1 MPVVLRA
8 VATAI
13 CLVSPAALFAAPG
26 AVIEEGNTI
35 AAVASLRAG
44 DVIVG
49 WSRGEQQGSI
59 ASPFDLRW
67 VVLEQLA
74 RGEVT
79 LTVVRDDTR
88 TTVAIPPS
96 AWPFEIAVRP
106 PFDRT
111 ASALYEEGRSLARA
125 KAIDAAVEK
134 WRELLAGDL
143 GDDARCWLMGR
154 VTAARAVAGHRA
166 ESDQAHREALAC
178 ASNLRAR
185 VRAVLQADLGRHAQQ
200 QGWLDLAEEAFDASV
215 REWTG
220 DGSELAATD
229 AVVSLGWVR
238 YMRGGTDEGIDLC
251 RRALVTL
258 ETRRVDGLPLVHALA
273 YLGGILTVRGSLDE
287 AERVLARAERIGQAI
302 APESPV
308 HLRALRFLGGTLLGR
323 GDLAGAD
330 HVWRHALELCR
341 DVESAAA
348 LNLNL
353 GALAIERGDAAVG
366 EAWTR
371 RSLLLAEEAAS
382 PRLRAL
388 ALGNLGQVYL
398 LRGDRARAQ
407 SLIEEALCVLEFGP
421 SEPFNQIEP
430 LVELGRLALA
440 RNDPGEAR
448 RLFTRAVTLCKEM
461 SGGGVHSLLPLLDL
475 ADLDRVQERWAEAEA
490 LYQQAMPIV
499 ENLGPVGPHQARIL
513 HGQGALELSR
523 GHASE
528 ATDLFRRAVDALE
541 AQRGRLGSS
550 DTARMFYASRFF
562 GIYHDLV
569 ELLVDQG
576 RAAEAYRVH
585 EQSRARALLALLA
598 ERDVPL
604 EDEIPPEVEKERR
617 RLDAEYQGVHDAL
630 LQLDPVREGSRVR
643 EGQLRLAALRDEQ
656 AALAEKIRE
665 ISPRLAGLRYPQPM
679 DLRAVASTLPRG
691 TLLISYSVG
700 RERTVVF
707 AVGSDG
713 EGEAKVISIGEADLR
728 RKVEAWRGLLER
740 IVPPPP
746 FYAQARDLYGLL
758 VRPLEHRLQGK
769 TRVLVSADGPLHAL
783 PFAALRVGS
792 RYLGERLTL
801 VMVPSGTVQAEWN
814 RPRPDRWMASN
825 LAVFADPQ
833 HPAAGLARLP
843 GTRLEARALRRL
855 FPTGHLYLGDDA
867 TEAQAKSIGRDSR
880 YLHFASH
887 ALINDGSPLDSG
899 LALQKTESAVD
910 DGMLQAWE
918 IYEHVRLD
926 ADLVTLSACRTASGA
941 ATGEGLIGLTR
952 AFQYSGART
961 VLASLWSV
969 GDASS
974 LWFMKRFYAQLAR
987 GVPKDEALHRTQ
999 QAAIRAGHH
1008 PIRWAAYQLYGDWR

>member
-13 CLVSPAALFAAPG
+13 CLVSPPALFAAPG
-26 AVIEEGNTI
+26 AVVEEGSTNP
-35 AAVASLRAG
+35 AVASLRAG

-49 WSRGEQQGSI
+49 WSRGEEQGSI

-67 VVLEQLA
+67 VVLEHLA
-74 RGEVT
+74 LGEVT
-79 LTVVRDDTR
+79 LTVVREGTR
-88 TTVAIPPS
+88 TTVAIPSS
-96 AWPFEIAVRP
+96 AWPLDIAVRP
-106 PFDRT
+106 PLDPT

-125 KAIDAAVEK
+125 KAIDGAVEK
-134 WRELLAGDL
+134 WRELLSGDL

-154 VTAARAVAGHRA
+154 VTAARAAAGQRA
-166 ESDQAHREALAC
+166 ESEQAHRDGLAC
-178 ASNLRAR
+178 ASNRRAR
-185 VRAVLQADLGRHAQQ
+185 VRAVLQENLGRHAQQ
-200 QGWLDLAEEAFDASV
+200 QGWLDLAQEAFDASV
-215 REWTG
+215 KEWTD

-251 RRALVTL
+251 RKALVTL

-273 YLGGILTVRGSLDE
+273 SLGGILAVRGSLDE
-287 AERVLARAERIGQAI
+287 AERVLARADRIGQAL
-302 APESPV
+302 APEAPV
-308 HLRALRFLGGTLLGR
+308 HMRALRFLGGTLHGR
-323 GDLAGAD
+323 GDYVGAD
-330 HVWRHALELCR
+330 HVWRRALELCR

-348 LNLNL
+348 LSLNL
-353 GALAIERGDAAVG
+353 GAIAFERGDSAVG

-371 RSLLLAEEAAS
+371 RALSLAEEAAS

-388 ALGNLGQVYL
+388 ALSNLGQGRL
-398 LRGDRARAQ
+398 FHGDRARAQ
-407 SLIEEALCVLEFGP
+407 SLIEEALRVLESVP
-421 SEPFNQIEP
+421 SDHYDQIEP
-430 LVELGRLALA
+430 LLALGRLAVA
-440 RNDPGEAR
+440 RNDAAEAR

-461 SGGGVHSLLPLLDL
+461 SGGGIHSLLPLLEL
-475 ADLDRVQERWAEAEA
+475 ADLDRVQGRWAEAEG

-499 ENLGPVGPHQARIL
+499 GNLGPVGPHQARIL

-523 GHASE
+523 GHAAE

-550 DTARMFYASRFF
+550 DTARTFYASRFF

-585 EQSRARALLALLA
+585 ERSRARALLALLA
-598 ERDVPL
+598 ERDVVL
-604 EDEIPPEVEKERR
+604 EDEIPPEMEKERR

-630 LQLDPVREGSRVR
+630 LQLDPVRARSRVQER
-643 EGQLRLAALRDEQ
+643 QLRLAALKDGQ

-679 DLRAVASTLPRG
+679 GAREVASTLPNG

-713 EGEAKVISIGEADLR
+713 EVEAKVISIGEADLR
-728 RKVEAWRGLLER
+728 RTVEAWRGAVER
-740 IVPPPP
+740 IVPPPS
-746 FYAQARDLYGLL
+746 FHAQGRELYGLL

-769 TRVLVSADGPLHAL
+769 TRVLVSPDGPLHSL
-783 PFAALRVGS
+783 PFAALRVGK

-814 RPRPDRWMASN
+814 RPRPDRWTESN

-833 HPAAGLARLP
+833 HPASGLARLP
-843 GTRLEARALRRL
+843 GTRLEARALRGL
-855 FPTGHLYLGDDA
+855 FPTGHLYLGDEA
-867 TEAQAKSIGRDSR
+867 TEAQAKSTGRDSR

-887 ALINDGSPLDSG
+887 ALIDDGSPLDSG
-899 LALQKTESAVD
+899 LALHKTESAAD
-910 DGMLQAWE
+910 DGVLQAWE

-941 ATGEGLIGLTR
+941 ATGEGLLGLTR
-952 AFQYSGART
+952 AFQYAGART
-961 VLASLWSV
+961 VLASLWGV
-969 GDASS
+969 GDTSS

>member
-13 CLVSPAALFAAPG
+13 CLVCPPALFAAPG
-26 AVIEEGNTI
+26 VVVEEGSTI
-35 AAVASLRAG
+35 PAVASLCAG

-49 WSRGEQQGSI
+49 WSRGEERGSI
-59 ASPFDLRW
+59 DSPFDLRW
-67 VVLEQLA
+67 VGLEPLA

-79 LTVVRDDTR
+79 LTVVRDDSR
-88 TTVAIPPS
+88 TTIAIPPS
-96 AWPFEIAVRP
+96 AWPLDIAVRP
-106 PFDRT
+106 PLDPT
-111 ASALYEEGRSLARA
+111 AAALYEEGRSLARA

-143 GDDARCWLMGR
+143 GDDGRCWLMGR
-154 VTAARAVAGHRA
+154 VTSARAVAGQRA
-166 ESDQAHREALAC
+166 ESEQAHRDALAC

-185 VRAVLQADLGRHAQQ
+185 VRAALQEELGPHAQQ
-200 QGWLDLAEEAFDASV
+200 QGWLDLAEAAFDASV
-215 REWTG
+215 REWTD
-220 DGSELAATD
+220 DGSELAATE

-251 RRALVTL
+251 RKALVTL

-273 YLGGILTVRGSLDE
+273 DLGGILAVRGSLDE
-287 AERVLARAERIGQAI
+287 AERVLVRADRIGQAI

-308 HLRALRFLGGTLLGR
+308 HLRALRFLGGTHLGR

-330 HVWRHALELCR
+330 HVWRRAFELCR
-341 DVESAAA
+341 DVESAVPLT
-348 LNLNL
+348 LNI
-353 GALAIERGDAAVG
+353 GAIAIERGDTAVG

-371 RSLLLAEEAAS
+371 RSLSLAEEVGS
-382 PRLRAL
+382 PRGRAL
-388 ALGNLGQVYL
+388 ALGNLGHVYR
-398 LRGDRARAQ
+398 LRGDAARAR
-407 SLIEEALCVLEFGP
+407 SLTEESLRVLESAP
-421 SEPFNQIEP
+421 SDRFNLIDP
-430 LVELGRLALA
+430 LVELGRMALA
-440 RNDPGEAR
+440 RNDAGEAR
-448 RLFTRAVTLCKEM
+448 RLFMRAVTVCKQM
-461 SGGGVHSLLPLLDL
+461 SGGGMHALPPLLDL
-475 ADLDRVQERWAEAEA
+475 ADLDRVQGRWAEAEA

-523 GHASE
+523 GHIAE

-541 AQRGRLGSS
+541 AQRGRMGSS
-550 DTARMFYASRFF
+550 DTARTFYASQFF
-562 GIYHDLV
+562 GTYHDLV
-569 ELLVDQG
+569 EALVVQG

-598 ERDVPL
+598 ERDILL
-604 EDEIPPEVEKERR
+604 EDEIPSEVEKERR
-617 RLDAEYQGVHDAL
+617 RLDAEYQRVHDAL
-630 LQLDPVREGSRVR
+630 LQLDSVREGGRVH
-643 EGQLRLAALRDEQ
+643 EGQLRLAALKDAQ

-665 ISPRLAGLRYPQPM
+665 ISPRLASLRYPQPM
-679 DLRAVASTLPRG
+679 DAREVASTLPSG

-713 EGEAKVISIGEADLR
+713 EVEARIIAIGEADLR
-728 RKVEAWRGLLER
+728 RTVEAWRGLLER

-758 VRPLEHRLQGK
+758 VRPLEHRLQAK
-769 TRVLVSADGPLHAL
+769 TRVLVSPDGPLHSL
-783 PFAALRVGS
+783 PFAALRVGN
-792 RYLGERLTL
+792 RYFGERVAV

-814 RPRPDRWMASN
+814 RSRPDGWRAST

-855 FPTGHLYLGDDA
+855 FPTGHLYLGDEA
-867 TEAQAKSIGRDSR
+867 TESHAKSIGRDSR

-887 ALINDGSPLDSG
+887 ALIDDAAPLDSG
-899 LALQKTESAVD
+899 LALHKTESAAD
-910 DGMLQAWE
+910 DGVLQAWE
-918 IYEHVRLD
+918 IYEHVRVD

-941 ATGEGLIGLTR
+941 AAGEGLLGLTR

-961 VLASLWSV
+961 VLASLWAV
-969 GDASS
+969 GDTSS